1 MSILCDQCSS
11 DIAVTICSY
20 SHNSNTKFYEHAAGS
35 FPPFNLPYGQLGACQ
50 RKYGFFR
57 DHIAT
62 AEMPLYK
69 WTESCNRSNDALRI
83 HCAHSQRNGF
93 QWMHIVE
100 RLSWLSLQSHLS
112 DVDVLCRCAFFF
124 VVPRNLIYLIL
135 CHFEVPLVCSM
146 DVFPLHTF
154 IAIGLFKNVCPFY
167 LFQTFSNTLKWI
179 LGRCSRWWLRKTTSQ
194 SKYCIRIGIDWS
206 WRARPTLYTFLSFPF
221 PSFSFQPLGCLI
233 NKTPLTRLMLCMSL

>member
-1 MSILCDQCSS
+1 MQQIQQCTAHTLRTQPTKRVPVNSWTFIVIIITITFVGCGCSMSMRVFL
-11 DIAVTICSY
+11 
-20 SHNSNTKFYEHAAGS
+20 
-35 FPPFNLPYGQLGACQ
+35 
-50 RKYGFFR
+50 
-57 DHIAT
+57 
-62 AEMPLYK
+62 
-69 WTESCNRSNDALRI
+69 
-83 HCAHSQRNGF
+83 
-93 QWMHIVE
+93 
-100 RLSWLSLQSHLS
+100 
-112 DVDVLCRCAFFF
+112 
-124 VVPRNLIYLIL
+124 VVPRNLISLIL